1 MQKYIVKHSVCNIK
15 LNKMKIQNIRMK
27 FAVLIALIIFT
38 LPGTKDACAQSQWL
52 DYGDGNSVSIEFC
65 KPFLQ
70 RDSLGTFL
78 TPGFSA
84 LSGAL
89 FITGRYNVTKN
100 VTLVGEIPL
109 VNGKFEYDDDD
120 LNSQSESGIKFGN
133 PYIGGEY
140 ALPKSPLFFELGL
153 RIPVVQ
159 QDPIVGTLVGV
170 RADIDRSEAF
180 FKDIVPVYGAVNFK
194 TVTES
199 NILFKLRAGGNV
211 WFNARKLGFD
221 SPQVFS
227 VDYTLQTGYVNKRVN
242 ILLGL
247 TGRYDSD
254 SGPQYPDKYTFLQ
267 YGLMITVPYK
277 NFRPSFSVR
286 VPGEDADKFF
296 NYVVA
301 FNLTYGFE

>member
-1 MQKYIVKHSVCNIK
+1 MKSYFIILLFSV
-15 LNKMKIQNIRMK
+15 LNLSYYYEDVN
-27 FAVLIALIIFT
+27 
-38 LPGTKDACAQSQWL
+38 GQSQWL
-52 DYGDGNSVSIEFC
+52 DYGEGNSVSIEFC
-65 KPFLQ
+65 KPFIQ
-70 RDSLGTFL
+70 RDSIGTLL

-89 FITGRYNVTKN
+89 FITGRYNVHKN
-100 VTLVGEIPL
+100 ITLVGELPL

-120 LNSQSESGIKFGN
+120 LNNKSENGVKFGN
-133 PYIGGEY
+133 PYIGAEY
-140 ALPKSPLFFELGL
+140 SLPKSPLLFELGL
-153 RIPVVQ
+153 RIPLVQ

-180 FKDIVPVYGAVNFK
+180 FKDIVPVYGAVNFE

-211 WFNARKLGFD
+211 WFNARKFGFD

-227 VDYTLQTGYVNKRVN
+227 VDYTLQTGYMDKRVN
-242 ILLGL
+242 VILGL

-267 YGLMITVPYK
+267 YGIMITVPYK
-277 NFRPSFSVR
+277 NLRPSFSVR
-286 VPGEDADKFF
+286 VPGEDADQFF